1 MMMAI
6 NAMDAQYQN
15 TIRAMPKSI
24 GSVSNNPERVA
35 LNKPEV
41 LRRAGKEPLT
51 SDSDAASIETDDEN
65 ISEFLK
71 LLEQKKELKSFKPA
85 LPPLHSDISPKYDET
100 PWRRRDKNL
109 KQSSPKLSRRFRSPR
124 PKVQDAQA
132 EPNEDM
138 YPAMFTHYTISQDT
152 TVSEKART
160 KALLVA
166 VNDHPN
172 VLQSK
177 ACGIS
182 KMTKATPFGP
192 SNESNMELLVFPPRS

>member
-1 MMMAI
+1 
-6 NAMDAQYQN
+6 
-15 TIRAMPKSI
+15 MPKSI
-24 GSVSNNPERVA
+24 GGASDNLKRAA
-35 LNKPEV
+35 LNKLEV
-41 LRRAGKEPLT
+41 PQRAGEEPLT
-51 SDSDAASIETDDEN
+51 SDSDAASVETDDEN

-85 LPPLHSDISPKYDET
+85 STPLHSDMSPKYDET
-100 PWRRRDKNL
+100 LWRGHDKNL
-109 KQSSPKLSRRFRSPR
+109 KQSNPKLSQRSGSPR
-124 PKVQDAQA
+124 PNVQDAQA
-132 EPNEDM
+132 VPNENM
-138 YPAMFTHYTISQDT
+138 YPAMFMHYTISQDT
-152 TVSEKART
+152 TLSEKARI

-172 VLQSK
+172 VLPSK